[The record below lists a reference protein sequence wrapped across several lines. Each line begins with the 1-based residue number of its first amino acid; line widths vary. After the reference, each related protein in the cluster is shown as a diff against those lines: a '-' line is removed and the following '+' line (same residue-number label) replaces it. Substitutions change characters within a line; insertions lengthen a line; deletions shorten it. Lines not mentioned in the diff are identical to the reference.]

1 MESCLSSQLSLI
13 RQLVLTGPGL
23 AKLWEKMPLH
33 IQMSLGELKNCKL
46 KFSPGRRTC
55 CIWAILLFCY
65 YTHTHTITHLGHE
78 VMALM
83 RFTGLG
89 PHQPLMTGQTG
100 LISRGVLSPSGR
112 LLLHQARQ
120 EHRSNGTHR
129 IVAGKTHRS
138 EPSAILKPGSDFV
151 P

>member
-1 MESCLSSQLSLI
+1 MLHMGHI
-13 RQLVLTGPGL
+13 AVLLLYT
-23 AKLWEKMPLH
+23 H
-33 IQMSLGELKNCKL
+33 MSL
-46 KFSPGRRTC
+46 R
-55 CIWAILLFCY
+55 A
-65 YTHTHTITHLGHE
+65 HTHTIAHLGHE

-83 RFTGLG
+83 HFTDLG

-120 EHRSNGTHR
+120 EHRSNGTDG

-151 P
+151 HCVDILIC